1 MRYYRI
7 TDDALYER
15 VRLTLDAAWGHR
27 APVTCVDPA
36 ATAPRDASGAI
47 VLSVRAQFLAFP
59 AAAAMLPQLLA
70 SGRVTEIT
78 REEYDAAMPR
88 GTP

>member
-27 APVTCVDPA
+27 SPVTCVDPA
-36 ATAPRDASGAI
+36 AKAPRDASGAI
-47 VLSVRAQFLAFP
+47 VLSVRAQFLSFP
-59 AAAAMLPQLLA
+59 AAAAMLPQVLA
-70 SGRVTEIT
+70 SGKVAEIT
-78 REEYDAAMPR
+78 RDEYMAAMQR
-88 GTP
+88 GAP